1 MCMYIGFVVI
11 FTCWAEG
18 LDNDVTDTNTS
29 PSALNI
35 SAAAGVDTAD
45 DRGATQVGMAI
56 ASLVMSFFFGGGLEL
71 FQLWKQGRAGYFGER
86 MNLVD
91 LSTVIMSAFAL
102 IWWLHGA
109 SNDELQPTM
118 DVAQC
123 LIYMRSLSYLRAF
136 RNTGDLVALI
146 LQVMSDMA
154 HGVVR
159 GDLDHHHHCI
169 LAKFQAPSFLPLFS
183 RPALWHLHRD
193 AW

>member
-1 MCMYIGFVVI
+1 
-11 FTCWAEG
+11 
-18 LDNDVTDTNTS
+18 
-29 PSALNI
+29 
-35 SAAAGVDTAD
+35 VDTAD
-45 DRGATQVGMAI
+45 DRGATQVGLAI

-118 DVAQC
+118 DVAPC

-154 HGVVR
+154 SFVV
-159 GDLDHHHHCI
+159 I
-169 LAKFQAPSFLPLFS
+169 LITTTTAFSRSFKHLRSFPSSADPLFGTFTVMLGKQ
-183 RPALWHLHRD
+183 AL
-193 AW
+193 